1 MTSDQRLTATDG
13 SGFLSGF
20 WNMLVKENG
29 RWIKTRR
36 WLVQSVIW
44 LLLLNGLV
52 TMMLYLESE
61 VTIQGPPGSDLG
73 PPGSDLGPPSY
84 VDVFFALMG
93 SMTPFGVMV
102 LTQSDIVG
110 EKQSGTAEWVLS
122 SPLSRDAFLLSKLL
136 VNALWIFGLLVGLQ
150 GLAFNVVLARFGV
163 GTVPWLDLARALG
176 MECLH
181 LAFWLTLTMMLGTFF
196 SGRGPVLGIPI
207 ALLILQNL
215 SGLAAI
221 WVPSLP
227 QYMPKRLTEMATAL
241 AMGEPLSTWVPIAS
255 VAVCSVVFVVV
266 ALWRFKREEF

>member
-1 MTSDQRLTATDG
+1 MVTSDQRLTATDG

-20 WNMLVKENG
+20 WNMFGKENG

-36 WLVQSVIW
+36 WLVQSVVW

-52 TMMLYLESE
+52 TMILYLESS
-61 VTIQGPPGSDLG
+61 VTMQGPPGSTM
-73 PPGSDLGPPSY
+73 GPPSY
-84 VDVFFALMG
+84 VDVFFTMMG
-93 SMTPFGVMV
+93 AMAPFGVMV

-122 SPLSRDAFLLSKLL
+122 SPLSRDAFLLSKL
-136 VNALWIFGLLVGLQ
+136 VTNALWIFGLLVGLQ

-163 GTVPWLDLARALG
+163 GTVPWPDLARALG

-181 LAFWLTLTMMLGTFF
+181 LFFWLTLTMMLGTFF

-207 ALLILQNL
+207 ALLILQDL
-215 SGLAAI
+215 SELAVI

-255 VAVCSVVFVVV
+255 VAVCSVAFVFA

>member
-136 VNALWIFGLLVGLQ
+136 VNAL
-150 GLAFNVVLARFGV
+150 
-163 GTVPWLDLARALG
+163 
-176 MECLH
+176 
-181 LAFWLTLTMMLGTFF
+181 
-196 SGRGPVLGIPI
+196 
-207 ALLILQNL
+207 
-215 SGLAAI
+215 
-221 WVPSLP
+221 
-227 QYMPKRLTEMATAL
+227 
-241 AMGEPLSTWVPIAS
+241 
-255 VAVCSVVFVVV
+255 
-266 ALWRFKREEF
+266 

>member
-1 MTSDQRLTATDG
+1 VASDQRLTATDG

-20 WNMLVKENG
+20 WNMLGKENG

-36 WLVQSVIW
+36 WLVQSVVW

-52 TMMLYLESE
+52 TMILYLESD

-73 PPGSDLGPPSY
+73 PPSY
-84 VDVFFALMG
+84 VNVFFALMG

-136 VNALWIFGLLVGLQ
+136 TNALWIFGLLVGLQ

-181 LAFWLTLTMMLGTFF
+181 LVFWLTLTMMLGTFF

-207 ALLILQNL
+207 ALLILQDL
-215 SGLAAI
+215 SELATI

-227 QYMPKRLTEMATAL
+227 QYMPKRLTEMAVGL
-241 AMGEPLSTWVPIAS
+241 AMGEPLSTWVPIAT
-255 VAVCSVVFVVV
+255 VVVCSVVFVLA

>member
-1 MTSDQRLTATDG
+1 VASDHRLTATDG

-20 WNMLVKENG
+20 WNMLGKENG

-36 WLVQSVIW
+36 WLVQSVVW

-52 TMMLYLESE
+52 TMILYLESDA
-61 VTIQGPPGSDLG
+61 TMQG

-136 VNALWIFGLLVGLQ
+136 TNALWIFGLLVGLQ
-150 GLAFNVVLARFGV
+150 GIAFNVVLARFGV

-181 LAFWLTLTMMLGTFF
+181 LVFWLTLTMMLGTFF

-207 ALLILQNL
+207 ALLILQDL
-215 SGLAAI
+215 SELATI

-241 AMGEPLSTWVPIAS
+241 AMGESLSTWVPIAS
-255 VAVCSVVFVVV
+255 VAVCSVVFVFA